1 MCDKIAVYS
10 KNKWEV
16 LGMKRIVSLFAALVL
31 VLSVGLCTAAQAAEV
46 TYSLT
51 TEEQDIFLG
60 KTYKRKIKTVP
71 AGADTSSA
79 LWLSSDESVASV
91 DPDGTVRARSQGNAT
106 IMVEIEGYTFS
117 YKVRVVAPFLSC
129 RTKSLYLGRQYTLEV
144 NGGSGKITWK
154 TSNKK
159 VASVNKNGLITARK
173 PGKATVTAT
182 RNGVSM
188 QCKVTVLKPA
198 FKKTSVNLQ
207 VGGKTRLRIN
217 GGTEKAKWKSSNP
230 AVVTVNSN
238 GTLRGKKIGKATV
251 TATLNGYKLSCK
263 VNVYTHML
271 SRSSL
276 TLEAG
281 DSQKLTVTGG
291 SGKVTWKSSNP
302 KIATVNSKGVVTGKG
317 AGTATITAIKNGFKL
332 NCKVTVRVTSLS
344 APTGKDNIVE
354 AYCEAVNK
362 AKAAKNFKLTVSND
376 PTFRITRATDT
387 KNKIIFTIMLEM
399 FFKDAENSYTFKNGL
414 TEKGNKPTA
423 FIPPLFQSCSLDS
436 AGVASASAKK
446 DGNGY
451 IIKMKLNKEKAHFS
465 GTGSNTSVYNKAVS
479 KPLNLSVYQIADDD
493 DLAKITIT
501 YTGTE
506 VTAKVDNRGRLTNLT
521 VTAPQTFRVDTNF
534 SADIT
539 TRDYYV
545 FKY

>member
-1 MCDKIAVYS
+1 
-10 KNKWEV
+10 
-16 LGMKRIVSLFAALVL
+16 MKRIVSLFAVLVL
-31 VLSVGLCTAAQAAEV
+31 VASTGLFTVSQAAQV

-60 KTYKRKIKTVP
+60 KTYRRKLKTVP
-71 AGADTSSA
+71 AGADTSCAS
-79 LWLSSDESVASV
+79 WFSSDESVASV
-91 DPDGTVRARSQGNAT
+91 DPDGTVHAKSRGNAT
-106 IMVEIEGYTFS
+106 IMVEIEGNTFS

-129 RTKSLYLGRQYTLEV
+129 RTKSLYLGQQYTLEV
-144 NGGSGKITWK
+144 NGGSGKTTWK

-159 VASVNKNGLITARK
+159 IVSVSKSGFVKAIK

-188 QCKVTVLKPA
+188 QCKLTVLKPA
-198 FKKTSVNLQ
+198 FKKTKVDLQ

-230 AVVTVNSN
+230 AVVTVSSN
-238 GTLRGKKIGKATV
+238 GTLRGKKTGKATV

-271 SRSSL
+271 NRSSL

-281 DSQKLTVTGG
+281 TTQKLTVTGG

-302 KIATVNSKGVVTGKG
+302 KIATVSTKGVVTGKT
-317 AGTATITAIKNGFKL
+317 AGSATITAVKNGYKL
-332 NCKVTVRVTSLS
+332 SCKVTVRVTNLP
-344 APTGKDNIVE
+344 APVGKENIVE

-362 AKAAKNFKLTVSND
+362 AKAAKDFRLTVSND
-376 PTFRITRATDT
+376 PTFQITRATDT
-387 KNKIIFTIMLEM
+387 QNKIVFSILLET
-399 FFKDAENSYTFKNGL
+399 FFRDAEKSYTVKNGL
-414 TEKGNKPTA
+414 VNEKVEPTA
-423 FIPPLFQSCSLDS
+423 YIPPLFQQCRLDS
-436 AGVASASAKK
+436 AGVASATAKK

-451 IIKMKLNKEKAHFS
+451 IINMKLVKEKAHFS
-465 GTGSNTSVYNKAVS
+465 GTGSNTCVYNKAVS
-479 KPLNLSVYQIADDD
+479 KPLNLSVIKIADDE

-506 VTAKVDNRGRLTNLT
+506 VTAQVDNRGRLKKLT
-521 VTAPQTFRVDTNF
+521 VIAPQTFRVDTNF

-545 FKY
+545 FNY

>member
-1 MCDKIAVYS
+1 
-10 KNKWEV
+10 
-16 LGMKRIVSLFAALVL
+16 MKRLVSLFTALVL
-31 VLSVGLCTAAQAAEV
+31 VFSSGLFVFSEAAQV

-79 LWLSSDESVASV
+79 YWFSSDDSVASV

-117 YKVRVVAPFLSC
+117 YRVRVVAPFLNC
-129 RTKSLYLGRQYTLEV
+129 RTKSIYLGKQYTLEV

-159 VASVNKNGLITARK
+159 IASVNKNGVVTALK
-173 PGKATVTAT
+173 PGKATITAT

-188 QCKVTVLKPA
+188 QCKITVLKPA
-198 FKKTSVNLQ
+198 LKKTKVNLQ

-230 AVVTVNSN
+230 SVVTVNSN
-238 GTLRGKKIGKATV
+238 GTLRGKKIGKATI
-251 TATLNGYKLSCK
+251 TATINGYKLSCK

-271 SRSSL
+271 NRSSL

-281 DSQKLTVTGG
+281 TSQRLTVTGG

-302 KIATVNSKGVVTGKG
+302 KIASVSSKGVVTGKS
-317 AGTATITAIKNGFKL
+317 AGTATITATKNGFKL
-332 NCKVTVRVTSLS
+332 NCKVNVRVTNLP
-344 APTGKDNIVE
+344 APTGKENIVE

-376 PTFRITRATDT
+376 PTFSITRATDT
-387 KNKIIFTIMLEM
+387 KNKIVFTLMLEM
-399 FFKDAENSYTFKNGL
+399 FFKDAENVYTFKDGL

-423 FIPPLFQSCSLDS
+423 FIPPLFQSCNLDS
-436 AGVASASAKK
+436 AGVASATAKK

-465 GTGSNTSVYNKAVS
+465 GTGSSTSVYNKAVS
-479 KPLNLSVYQIADDD
+479 KPLNLSVIKIADDE
-493 DLAKITIT
+493 DLSKITIT

-506 VTAKVDNRGRLTNLT
+506 ITAKVDNRGRLTSLT
-521 VTAPQTFRVDTNF
+521 VIAPQTFRVDTNF

-539 TRDYYV
+539 TRDYYT